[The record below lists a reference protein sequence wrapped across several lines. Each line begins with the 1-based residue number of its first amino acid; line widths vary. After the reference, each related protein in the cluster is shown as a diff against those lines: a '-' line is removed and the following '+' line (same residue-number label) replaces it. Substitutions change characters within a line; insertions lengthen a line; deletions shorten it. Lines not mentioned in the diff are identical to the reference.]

1 MRYET
6 IKYSPKEINKA
17 GEILKNKSSSKGEI
31 DSALDV
37 LDNFRSSHSY
47 PLHIFQ
53 VNLKNNSLRKDKNAL
68 VSQRLKRVSSIIKKL
83 NRVYSNNSSIR
94 LFQIQDIAG
103 CRAVVKNYLL
113 AKELFEFY
121 LKGRNLKHNF
131 VKSNDYVTYPKED
144 GYRSFHLVY
153 EFRSDK
159 GKREHNGRK
168 VEIQI
173 RTKLQH
179 LWATAVETVDF
190 FTRQS
195 LKLSEGDPKWEEFFR
210 LVSSAF
216 AIKENCPLV
225 NKTPINKKELY
236 SKIKEKE
243 KELEVIS
250 KLTKWDAALRLID
263 ENQLKNKTAKF
274 FLLEL
279 DIGREDLFIQPFE
292 ANQEEQA
299 TKEYSQ
305 LEKKYKD
312 QKDYDIVLVG
322 LDAAKDL
329 KKAYPNYFIDTKD
342 FVKELKEIL
351 ANPQPF

>member
-1 MRYET
+1 MKYET
-6 IKYSPKEINKA
+6 LKYSSKEINKA
-17 GEILKNKSSSKGEI
+17 GAILKNKNSSKEDI
-31 DSALDV
+31 DNALNI
-37 LDNFRSSHSY
+37 LNNFRASHSY

-53 VNLKNNSLRKDKNAL
+53 MNLKNNSLRRDKNAL

-83 NRVYSNNSSIR
+83 NRIYGNNSSIK

-103 CRAVVKNYLL
+103 CRAVVRNYSL
-113 AKELFEFY
+113 AKELFDFY
-121 LKGRNLKHNF
+121 LKGRNLKHKF

-144 GYRSFHLVY
+144 GYRSFHIVY
-153 EFRSDK
+153 EFQSDK
-159 GKREHNGRK
+159 GKKDFNGRRI
-168 VEIQI
+168 EIQI

-190 FTRQS
+190 FTRQH
-195 LKLSEGDPKWEEFFR
+195 LKLSEGDKEWGEFFR

-216 AIKENCPLV
+216 AIKENCPIV
-225 NKTPINKKELY
+225 NKTPRNKKELY

-243 KELEVIS
+243 KKLDVIK
-250 KLTKWDAALRLID
+250 KLTKWETALRLID
-263 ENQLKNKTAKF
+263 EKQLKNKTAKF

-279 DIGREDLFIQPFE
+279 DIGREDLFIQTYE
-292 ANQEEQA
+292 AKQEEQA
-299 TKEYSQ
+299 TKEYAK

-322 LDAAKDL
+322 VDAAKDL

-351 ANPQPF
+351 ELV